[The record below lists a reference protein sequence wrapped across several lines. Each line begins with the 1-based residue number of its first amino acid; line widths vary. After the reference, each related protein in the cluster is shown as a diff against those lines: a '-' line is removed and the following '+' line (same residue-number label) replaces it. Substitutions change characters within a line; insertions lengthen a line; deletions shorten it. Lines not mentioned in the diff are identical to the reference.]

1 MFRIA
6 GPMAESL
13 FPDPEA
19 RGRVTEAV
27 MSLPERESRY
37 IIDYPELVEMGMHV
51 TLFAESERAPVG
63 ALHDWILAGGES
75 VLLIEPMSEPE
86 PASRLS
92 AEGSP

>member
-19 RGRVTEAV
+19 RGRVTEV
-27 MSLPERESRY
+27 MSLSERESRY

-51 TLFAESERAPVG
+51 ALFAESERAPVG
-63 ALHDWILAGGES
+63 ALHDWILGGGEG
-75 VLLIEPMSEPE
+75 VRLVE
-86 PASRLS
+86 PANESHSPSLS
-92 AEGSP
+92 SAKGTP